1 MMILSESLEF
11 YFKEARQFKQDLSE
25 IDQSKDINTYYR
37 QCSGKIYVQKRLKLL
52 EWWENLPEYLTD
64 KILTLPLKA
73 FNFNHWFRLTQ
84 LSLEQTSEWYNN
96 LFSLLQERGKLF
108 ALDILNIA
116 QPMFSRKPI
125 NSLKLGE
132 EVSEEGL
139 CLVQKKFSLDAQQL
153 ADIKTKLK
161 QTEGKTEN
169 LLTLLEDLELDSL
182 KLLTPKGQLTW
193 QKAQYEAQLAQK
205 DAQLAQAQATLDSAI
220 AETQRCQDLVQEQA
234 GIISRHEKA
243 IQQQSEQIKQLL
255 ELSQANKK
263 KPKSKSNFF
272 NNVEKAT
279 ATKTE
284 VNSNTP
290 QYANIS

>member
-52 EWWENLPEYLTD
+52 EWWENLPEDLTE
-64 KILTLPLKA
+64 KILSLPLKV
-73 FNFNHWFRLTQ
+73 FNFKHWFRLTQ
-84 LSLEQTSEWYNN
+84 LSLEQTLDWYNN
-96 LFSLLQERGKLF
+96 IFSLLQERGKLF

-116 QPMFSRKPI
+116 QPMFSPKPI

-132 EVSEEGL
+132 DVSEEGL
-139 CLVQKKFSLDAQQL
+139 SLVQKKFSLDDQQL
-153 ADIKTKLK
+153 ADIKTQLK
-161 QTEGKTEN
+161 ATEGKTEN
-169 LLTLLEDLELDSL
+169 LLALLEDLELDPL
-182 KLLTPKGQLTW
+182 KLLTPKAQLAW
-193 QKAQYEAQLAQK
+193 QKGQYEAQLAQK
-205 DAQLAQAQATLDSAI
+205 DAQLALALTSLDEAI
-220 AETQRCQDLVQEQA
+220 AETQRSQDLVQEQA
-234 GIISRHEKA
+234 GIISRQEKA

-255 ELSQANKK
+255 ELSQANNK

-284 VNSNTP
+284 VTSNTP
-290 QYANIS
+290 QYANVS

>member
-52 EWWENLPEYLTD
+52 EWWENLPEDLTE
-64 KILTLPLKA
+64 KILSLPLKV
-73 FNFNHWFRLTQ
+73 FNFKHWFRLTQ
-84 LSLEQTSEWYNN
+84 LSLEQTLDWYNN
-96 LFSLLQERGKLF
+96 IFSLLQERGKLF

-116 QPMFSRKPI
+116 QPMFSPKPI

-132 EVSEEGL
+132 DVSEEGL
-139 CLVQKKFSLDAQQL
+139 SLVQKKFSLDDQQL
-153 ADIKTKLK
+153 ADIKTQLK
-161 QTEGKTEN
+161 ATEGKTEN
-169 LLTLLEDLELDSL
+169 LLALLEDLELDPL
-182 KLLTPKGQLTW
+182 KLLTPKAQLAW
-193 QKAQYEAQLAQK
+193 QKGQYEAQLAQK
-205 DAQLAQAQATLDSAI
+205 DAQLALALTSLDEAI
-220 AETQRCQDLVQEQA
+220 AETQRSQDLVQEQA
-234 GIISRHEKA
+234 GIISRQEKA

-255 ELSQANKK
+255 ELSQANNK

-272 NNVEKAT
+272 KNVEKAT

-284 VNSNTP
+284 VTSNTP
-290 QYANIS
+290 QYANVS